1 MENSM
6 KKQIVSAIML
16 ATVIAFVA
24 FDKKA
29 TAADCFPDPCDS
41 VCPAPC
47 DPTCEKDSFCKY
59 LTEKSVFESRL
70 FENSLI
76 GRKSKSRIYFTGWVL
91 TGITANN
98 HGSTNSYGPG
108 LSGYGYNNR
117 LNSAGTGV
125 VRNGYNDQSGN
136 SCLLMTEHP
145 ADWKVNQLWF
155 SARRDLTNTFD
166 WGFQADF
173 AYGTDARYA
182 RNWSDRSFDYKWGSG
197 DYFAA
202 FTQLYGTLGTKD
214 LYVKVGKFGG
224 GFNHETMA
232 APREFFYSHAN
243 LCFGGPLTA
252 SGVAVEWKPAQRW
265 SFTTGWLAGTFNS
278 LENPY
283 NDSGFLGKA
292 TYHVSKDTSLSYNI
306 FYNDRGARP
315 RHIIGT
321 HNGVVEC
328 HHMVI
333 LRWKLSPRWFYMGEV
348 GYMENKVHPYVGNAL
363 SAHSFG
369 VNNHLIYTVNKKLSA
384 GLRGEYHY
392 SYGSTFDNRA
402 VTGGQGGDLWE
413 FTLAA
418 NYKINPKTTF
428 RPEIRYDYV
437 DYNNDYRPFCAGKK
451 NDQLSGGVSFL
462 VMF

>member
-1 MENSM
+1 M

-16 ATVIAFVA
+16 AAVIAFVA
-24 FDKKA
+24 FDEKA

-47 DPTCEKDSFCKY
+47 DPCEKDSFCKY

-98 HGSTNSYGPG
+98 HGSTNSYGPHP
-108 LSGYGYNNR
+108 SGYGYNNR

-136 SCLLMTEHP
+136 SCMLMTEHP

-155 SARRDLTNTFD
+155 GARRDLTNTFD
-166 WGFQADF
+166 WGFHADF

-252 SGVAVEWKPAQRW
+252 SGVSIEWKPNPKW
-265 SFTTGWLAGTFNS
+265 SFSSGWLAGTFNS
-278 LENPY
+278 FENPY
-283 NDSGFLGKA
+283 GDNGFLGKA
-292 TYHVSKDTSLSYNI
+292 TYHFTKDASLSYHI
-306 FYNDRGARP
+306 FYNDRGSRP
-315 RHIIGT
+315 PAPFIGT
-321 HNGVVEC
+321 HNGVIEC
-328 HHMVI
+328 HHTLI
-333 LRWKLSPRWFYMGEV
+333 FRWKLSPKWFYMGEV
-348 GYMENKVHPYVGNAL
+348 VYADTKMQTHAGSTLG
-363 SAHSFG
+363 AHSAG
-369 VNNHLIYTVNKKLSA
+369 VNNHLIYTVNEKLSV
-384 GLRGEYHY
+384 GFRGEFHHAHA
-392 SYGSTFDNRA
+392 SAFDNRA
-402 VTGGQGGDLWE
+402 VSGGQGGDIWTAT
-413 FTLAA
+413 FAA
-418 NYKINPKTTF
+418 QYKINPKTTF
-428 RPEIRYDYV
+428 RPELRYDYA
-437 DYNNDYRPFCAGKK
+437 DYRNGYRPFGGNATKK
-451 NDQLSGGVSFL
+451 DQLCGGVSFI